1 VLGCLKAVIIENL
14 SNFRKLF
21 QYPKMDQPYIE
32 PLYLMQ
38 FSVDADVVDIIWVL
52 ERMVKRKAEGG
63 AELLIQCRNPT
74 QDKVCHLI

>member
-1 VLGCLKAVIIENL
+1 
-14 SNFRKLF
+14 
-21 QYPKMDQPYIE
+21 MDQPYIE

-74 QDKVCHLI
+74 QDKVCHVIHIFSLENRKPKGFCNFFFYF

>member
-1 VLGCLKAVIIENL
+1 
-14 SNFRKLF
+14 
-21 QYPKMDQPYIE
+21 MDQPYIE

-38 FSVDADVVDIIWVL
+38 FSVNADVVDIIWVL

-74 QDKVCHLI
+74 QDKV

>member
-1 VLGCLKAVIIENL
+1 
-14 SNFRKLF
+14 
-21 QYPKMDQPYIE
+21 MDQPYIE

-52 ERMVKRKAEGG
+52 EQMVKRKAEGG

-74 QDKVCHLI
+74 QDKVCHVIFSLENRKPKGFCNFFFYY